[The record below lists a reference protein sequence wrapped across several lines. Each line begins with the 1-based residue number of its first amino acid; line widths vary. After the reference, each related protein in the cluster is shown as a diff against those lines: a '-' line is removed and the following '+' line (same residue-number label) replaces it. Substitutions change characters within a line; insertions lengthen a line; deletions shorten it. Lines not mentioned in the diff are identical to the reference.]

1 MSVHDQRSEL
11 AGVTSREIAPEGV
24 PDGEVDETPQRK
36 RVYPAVI
43 GVLLLF
49 LGLWELLVRTEV
61 LPPIIIPSPTETA
74 AGGLSLVQQDFFFRH
89 LWATV
94 MSTLLGFGIGSAL
107 AFVLAL
113 ILGYS
118 SYLRRV
124 FSVYIV
130 MLQSVP
136 KVAFAPVFIAWF
148 GFGLVSKVVMSA
160 VICFFPVFVDTLTGL
175 GLTDAKAINLM
186 RSLRATRTEILFKL
200 RLPTALPNV
209 FAGLKTGVTLALIGV
224 IVAELVGTDLG
235 LGFLIGLY
243 SFQLQVDNVFAIIV
257 MLGLIG
263 WLLYAVV
270 DAVNRRVVYWHR
282 GSDLEA
288 GTNF

>member
-1 MSVHDQRSEL
+1 M
-11 AGVTSREIAPEGV
+11 A
-24 PDGEVDETPQRK
+24 
-36 RVYPAVI
+36 
-43 GVLLLF
+43 
-49 LGLWELLVRTEV
+49 
-61 LPPIIIPSPTETA
+61 TA
-74 AGGLSLVQQDFFFRH
+74 
-89 LWATV
+89 
-94 MSTLLGFGIGSAL
+94 LGFAIGSSV
-107 AFVLAL
+107 AFVLAM

-148 GFGLVSKVVMSA
+148 GFGLVSKIVMSA

-175 GLTDAKAINLM
+175 GLTERKAINLM
-186 RSLRATRTEILFKL
+186 RSLKATRTEILFKL

-224 IVAELVGTDLG
+224 IVAELVGTNLG

-257 MLGLIG
+257 ILGLIG
-263 WLLYAVV
+263 WGMYAIV
-270 DAVNRRVVYWHR
+270 DFINRRVVFWHR
-282 GSDLEA
+282 DSHEDFGE
-288 GTNF
+288 GY